1 MIDERYI
8 KEWASTHPWRRAEQ
22 VEQDLLLSRVLVAI
36 YSDAFLSGRLAFRGG
51 TALHKLYFS
60 PQVRYSEDID
70 LVQVAGFV
78 SAEEG
83 KRPVRSVLCANHR

>member
-36 YSDAFLSGRLAFRGG
+36 YSDRFLAERLAFRGG

-60 PQVRYSEDID
+60 PQARIPMGSDPIAEGSHCKGVRP
-70 LVQVAGFV
+70 LGT
-78 SAEEG
+78 
-83 KRPVRSVLCANHR
+83 VL

>member
-1 MIDERYI
+1 MIGERYI
-8 KEWASTHPWRRAEQ
+8 KEWAATHPWRRAEQ

-36 YSDAFLSGRLAFRGG
+36 YSDTFLSGRLAFRGG

-70 LVQVAGFV
+70 LVQVAAGPFDIQ
-78 SAEEG
+78 
-83 KRPVRSVLCANHR
+83 PVHPKGNHF